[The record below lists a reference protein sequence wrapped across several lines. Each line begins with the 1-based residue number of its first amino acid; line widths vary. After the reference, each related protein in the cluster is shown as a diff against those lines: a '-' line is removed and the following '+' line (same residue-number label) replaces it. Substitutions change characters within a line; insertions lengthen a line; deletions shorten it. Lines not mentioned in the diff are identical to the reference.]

1 VRLALEKLSKWLGQ
15 AMQEGRTAL
24 LSLRVSTVETNDL
37 AAGLRRATEE
47 WLPNRSMA
55 VKFSVAGAARDMH
68 PIVCDEI
75 YRIGYEAIRNACEHS
90 SASQVEVE
98 VNYGEDLTLRVID
111 NGIGIESAVLMSG
124 KEGHFGLKGMRER
137 AERIASKLTLVSSP
151 NSGAEVTLVV
161 PGSMIFRKANA
172 TRFKRVKALF
182 RRSDRKKAGEIG

>member
-1 VRLALEKLSKWLGQ
+1 
-15 AMQEGRTAL
+15 
-24 LSLRVSTVETNDL
+24 
-37 AAGLRRATEE
+37 
-47 WLPNRSMA
+47 
-55 VKFSVAGAARDMH
+55 MH

-182 RRSDRKKAGEIG
+182 RRSDRKKAEEIG